1 MASGRAD
8 RLVAMLDTTFLD
20 LVLVVV
26 LIGYLVYGVR
36 AGFLVS
42 LGGIVGFLVGG
53 AAAFFAVPLVS
64 QWLSDSGWRAA
75 AVVITAILLMAAGN
89 AVGTGLGRRLR
100 GKIRWKP
107 LAIVDKVLGGIAN
120 VAVAAIVMSMLSF
133 TVSSVGVPVLSQ
145 QLSSSRVITAIDGL
159 TPDPVKAEAAQIR
172 AFVLGDTLPRIIEGI
187 GPLQP
192 VPIPDEN
199 TDAPALRTAAHSIVR
214 ITGTAFQCGQ
224 NQTGS
229 GFVVA
234 PGRVMTNAHVVAG
247 VQEPVVELPGGGART
262 ARVVYFDS
270 VHDLAVLAV
279 DSLSLSPLPLA
290 GNSAP
295 GTSAAFGGYPLG
307 GPFQMRPAAIQGTT
321 TVLAPDIYGANAV
334 PKMVYQIA
342 GNVQQG
348 NSGGPLLT
356 LDGSVTGVVFAKS
369 DNTPNVGY
377 AITMGEVKPVADQAP
392 GLSQPVQPG
401 QCTRK

>member
-1 MASGRAD
+1 MF
-8 RLVAMLDTTFLD
+8 DTAFLD

-42 LGGIVGFLVGG
+42 LGGIIGFLVGG

-64 QWLSDSGWRAA
+64 QWLSDNSWRAA
-75 AVVITAILLMAAGN
+75 AVVVTAILLMVAGN
-89 AVGTGLGRRLR
+89 AVGTTLGRKVRR
-100 GKIRWKP
+100 NIPWKSFGV
-107 LAIVDKVLGGIAN
+107 VDRVLGGVAN
-120 VAVAAIVMSMLSF
+120 VAVAALVMSMLAF

-145 QLSSSRVITAIDGL
+145 QLASSRVITTINGL
-159 TPDPVKAEAAQIR
+159 TPDPVKAEAAQLR

-187 GPLQP
+187 GPLRP
-192 VPIPDEN
+192 VPIPQEN
-199 TDAPALRTAAHSIVR
+199 TDSTALRTASTSIVR
-214 ITGTAFQCGQ
+214 ITGTAYQCGQ

-234 PGRVMTNAHVVAG
+234 PNRVITNAHVVAG
-247 VQEPVVELPGGGART
+247 VQEPVVDLQDGSVRT

-279 DSLSLSPLPLA
+279 DNLPLPPLHLT
-290 GNSAP
+290 GNSP
-295 GTSAAFGGYPLG
+295 GGTSAAFGGYPLG
-307 GPFQMRPAAIQGTT
+307 GPFQIRPAAIQGTT

-334 PKMVYQIA
+334 PKVVYQIA
-342 GNVQQG
+342 GDVQQG

-356 LDGSVTGVVFAKS
+356 LDGAVTGIVFAKS
-369 DNTPNVGY
+369 DNTQNVGY
-377 AITMGEVKPVADQAP
+377 AITMTEVRPVADEAP
-392 GLSQPVQPG
+392 SLSKSVQPG

>member
-1 MASGRAD
+1 MF
-8 RLVAMLDTTFLD
+8 DTAFLD

-42 LGGIVGFLVGG
+42 LGGIIGFLVGG

-64 QWLSDSGWRAA
+64 QWLSDSSWRAA
-75 AVVITAILLMAAGN
+75 AVVVTAILLMVAGN
-89 AVGTGLGRRLR
+89 AVGTTLGRKARR
-100 GKIRWKP
+100 QIRWKSFGV
-107 LAIVDKVLGGIAN
+107 LDRVLGGLAN
-120 VAVAAIVMSMLSF
+120 VAVAAIVMSMLAF

-145 QLSSSRVITAIDGL
+145 QLASSRVITTIDGL
-159 TPDPVKAEAAQIR
+159 TPDPLKAEAAQLR

-192 VPIPDEN
+192 VPIPQEN
-199 TDAPALRTAAHSIVR
+199 TDSTALRTASTSIVR
-214 ITGTAFQCGQ
+214 ITGTAYQCGQ

-234 PGRVMTNAHVVAG
+234 PNRVVTNAHVVAG
-247 VQEPVVELPGGGART
+247 VQEPVVELQSGGART

-279 DSLSLSPLPLA
+279 DNLSLPALHLI
-290 GNSAP
+290 GNSQA

-334 PKMVYQIA
+334 PKLVYQIA
-342 GNVQQG
+342 GDVQQG

-356 LDGSVTGVVFAKS
+356 LDGSVTGIVFAKS
-369 DNTPNVGY
+369 DNTSNVGY
-377 AITMGEVKPVADQAP
+377 AITMNEVKPVADQAP
-392 GLSQPVQPG
+392 SLSQPVQPG